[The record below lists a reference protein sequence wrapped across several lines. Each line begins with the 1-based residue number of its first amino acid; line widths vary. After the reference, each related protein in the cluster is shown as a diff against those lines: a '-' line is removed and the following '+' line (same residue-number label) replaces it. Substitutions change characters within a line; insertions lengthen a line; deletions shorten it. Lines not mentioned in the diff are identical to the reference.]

1 MDINY
6 ALLMP
11 PPPRPVPKHLLVGVL
26 GSVGLIALSAI
37 VVAGV
42 LLSSYS
48 HSDARPAMLG
58 ASVMSAAVSPAPQPP
73 APAAAMPAPAAP
85 EPTAAPSE
93 PAPAQVKKATPAKK
107 RIGRH
112 GKSRTTKAA
121 PAKAGPAKR
130 VKGPDA
136 ALRKLLGI

>member
-1 MDINY
+1 VDINY

-11 PPPRPVPKHLLVGVL
+11 PPPRRVPKQLIVGLL

-48 HSDARPAMLG
+48 RSDAHPAMLS
-58 ASVMSAAVSPAPQPP
+58 ASVAAPVIAPAPAPP
-73 APAAAMPAPAAP
+73 APAAAPASAP
-85 EPTAAPSE
+85 TESAAAPSDPPVTE
-93 PAPAQVKKATPAKK
+93 VKRAKPAKK

-112 GKSRTTKAA
+112 GKSRAA
-121 PAKAGPAKR
+121 KPGPAKR
-130 VKGPDA
+130 TKGPDA
-136 ALRKLLGI
+136 ALRRLLGI

>member
-1 MDINY
+1 VDINY

-11 PPPRPVPKHLLVGVL
+11 PPPRRVPKHLVVGLL

-48 HSDARPAMLG
+48 RSDAHPAMP
-58 ASVMSAAVSPAPQPP
+58 SVSVAAPAVAPAPAPP
-73 APAAAMPAPAAP
+73 APAAVPASAPAESA
-85 EPTAAPSE
+85 AAPADP
-93 PAPAQVKKATPAKK
+93 PATEVKKAKPAKK

-112 GKSRTTKAA
+112 AGSRAA
-121 PAKAGPAKR
+121 KPGPAKR
-130 VKGPDA
+130 TKGPDA